1 MLLMVE
7 KVIRGRIC
15 HAIHR
20 YAEENNKYM
29 KNYEN
34 IHKFNE
40 DFIKNYDENSHEGY
54 ILEVDVECP
63 KKLIFIV
70 ICHFYPNER
79 KSKSVTSLLVPCKIK
94 RKLCCTY
101 NTSKTGIKSWINTTK
116 STI

>member
-20 YAEENNKYM
+20 YAEKNNKYM

-63 KKLIFIV
+63 KKLFDL
-70 ICHFYPNER
+70 HSDLPFLPER
-79 KSKSVTSLLVPCKIK
+79 KKIEK
-94 RKLCCTY
+94 RNKLACTMQDKK
-101 NTSKTGIKSWINTTK
+101 KTMLHI
-116 STI
+116 